1 MLRIRHP
8 LPEPPPKIYRI
19 EADDPAYAPKRE
31 DAVEFLIPEPCFHF
45 TKKLLLAGRLG
56 ERESLIGLH
65 GFHQNRE
72 HERFFGLCPLRP
84 LIVFLIVLGSRN
96 TSLVGKQRGS
106 IPTDSD
112 DAFRHALSYEQ

>member
-1 MLRIRHP
+1 MEQDSLAARFFMLRIRHP

-31 DAVEFLIPEPCFHF
+31 DAVDFLIPEPCFHF

-56 ERESLIGLH
+56 ERES
-65 GFHQNRE
+65 
-72 HERFFGLCPLRP
+72 
-84 LIVFLIVLGSRN
+84 LIVLGSRN